1 MKKLKKVFFGFFLLL
16 FISLL
21 SVVLA
26 RPSFGDT
33 FRIGE
38 NVFIPSDEVIEGDLI
53 CLGHSIRI
61 DGLVEGDVIAIGMDI
76 QNNGTIN
83 GNLWVAGQ
91 RLQIH
96 GFVLK
101 EILFI
106 GQSLILGP
114 DSLVKG
120 RVKAAGYSFE
130 LKPGASIQNDARFF
144 GYQAL
149 LSGNIGGSFK
159 GAVRA
164 IILDGAITGN
174 VRVKV
179 GATPRKSY
187 RRIHHRQ
194 NARMPY
200 VEPGLFVGE
209 SAQIGG
215 MLFYESHKAARID
228 PKANLEGRIIQDGKI
243 FGETFGP
250 LIVGFGMTNLNRF
263 LTYFI
268 FGILLFWLF
277 GYWMRRLAETIRHH
291 TLASFLFGVGAIF
304 LIVFL
309 LCAVPALTVLLS
321 ILSIMM
327 SLTGVLLILV
337 GIGLLFEIVLIIG
350 FLLYIAVIPQVVVS
364 FLIGRKVLKKINPD
378 WNVGRLLPFTLGLIV
393 YVFLTSIPIVNYI
406 LTVVI
411 TILGLGAL
419 LKLRTANPYVRL

>member
-1 MKKLKKVFFGFFLLL
+1 MKKSKKIVFGFFLLL
-16 FISLL
+16 SLL
-21 SVVLA
+21 SVVFA

-38 NVFIPSDEVIEGDLI
+38 NVIISPDEVIEGDLI

-91 RLQIH
+91 RLQID

-120 RVKAAGYSFE
+120 RVKAAGYSLE

-179 GATPRKSY
+179 GASVNIQRS
-187 RRIHHRQ
+187 
-194 NARMPY
+194 MPC
-200 VEPGLFVGE
+200 
-209 SAQIGG
+209 
-215 MLFYESHKAARID
+215 
-228 PKANLEGRIIQDGKI
+228 
-243 FGETFGP
+243 
-250 LIVGFGMTNLNRF
+250 
-263 LTYFI
+263 
-268 FGILLFWLF
+268 FGICVNCD
-277 GYWMRRLAETIRHH
+277 MRLTDNRDNCHAGRLKR
-291 TLASFLFGVGAIF
+291 VGAN
-304 LIVFL
+304 
-309 LCAVPALTVLLS
+309 
-321 ILSIMM
+321 
-327 SLTGVLLILV
+327 G
-337 GIGLLFEIVLIIG
+337 
-350 FLLYIAVIPQVVVS
+350 
-364 FLIGRKVLKKINPD
+364 
-378 WNVGRLLPFTLGLIV
+378 
-393 YVFLTSIPIVNYI
+393 
-406 LTVVI
+406 
-411 TILGLGAL
+411 
-419 LKLRTANPYVRL
+419 